1 MSSKRTNPWE
11 KTLLFFAKKIRK
23 IVSSA
28 LEVKDVEGGD
38 IAAKEVAVE
47 FSDLGSGDLI
57 FIGND
62 CDFAITIWAD
72 NLMSR
77 HSDRKRRARL
87 IKDALRVE
95 GYRYESFYI
104 FAIRLARENWF
115 FRLPWL
121 TPGSF
126 FLTFFIIW
134 FMMISRNISACFRAE
149 FF

>member
-1 MSSKRTNPWE
+1 MVWVRVKYNSRASSEFKKNGPVG
-11 KTLLFFAKKIRK
+11 KNFALFAKKIRK

-72 NLMSR
+72 NIMSR

-95 GYRYESFYI
+95 GYRCRVILY
-104 FAIRLARENWF
+104 LCD
-115 FRLPWL
+115 
-121 TPGSF
+121 
-126 FLTFFIIW
+126 
-134 FMMISRNISACFRAE
+134 SACA
-149 FF
+149 